1 MIGLI
6 LGTRP
11 EIIKM
16 SPVIRECENQNLDY
30 FILHTGQ
37 HYSYEMDRIFFDML
51 NLPQPEY
58 NLDAGSGTHSSQTGK
73 IMLGIENILTKEQV
87 DVVLVQGDTNTV
99 LSGSLTAA
107 KLNIKVGHVEAG
119 LRSFDRSM
127 PEEINRIVSDHI
139 SDYLFAP
146 TETSYKQL
154 IKEGIDPEK
163 IFVTGNSIVDA
174 VYQNIE
180 IAKNKVDVL
189 NGLNLSL
196 KNYILVTFHRA
207 ENVDIKERLEG
218 IIKGLKLIKD
228 YFSLPIIFPIHPRT
242 EKMIEKF
249 GLSLKGIDVIPPQG
263 FLEFLQLEANA
274 KFVLTDSGGVQE
286 ETCILGV
293 PCITLRNNTERPET
307 LEIGSNV
314 LSGAD
319 PFVMLSCAM
328 SADREKNWGNPYG
341 NGTAAKLIVNTC
353 KEFLES
359 SLSSRVDFPTGKTYN
374 NFVTEFG
381 S

>member
-1 MIGLI
+1 
-6 LGTRP
+6 
-11 EIIKM
+11 
-16 SPVIRECENQNLDY
+16 
-30 FILHTGQ
+30 
-37 HYSYEMDRIFFDML
+37 
-51 NLPQPEY
+51 
-58 NLDAGSGTHSSQTGK
+58 
-73 IMLGIENILTKEQV
+73 MLGIENILSNKKT

-127 PEEINRIVSDHI
+127 PEEINRIVSDHV

-146 TETSYKQL
+146 TEASYSQL
-154 IKEGIDPEK
+154 IKEGINPDK
-163 IFVTGNSIVDA
+163 ISITGNTIVDA

-180 IAKNKVDVL
+180 IAKNKVNIL
-189 NGLNLSL
+189 NDLDLSP
-196 KNYILVTFHRA
+196 KSYILVTFHRA
-207 ENVDIKERLEG
+207 ENVDVKTRLEG
-218 IIKGLKLIKD
+218 IITGLNLIKD

-242 EKMIEKF
+242 EKMIEKY

-307 LEIGSNV
+307 LEVGSNV
-314 LSGAD
+314 LAGVD
-319 PFVMLSCAM
+319 PFLMLSCAM
-328 SADREKNWGNPYG
+328 SADSGKNWGNPYG

-353 KEFLES
+353 REFLEF
-359 SLSSRVDFPTGKTYN
+359 SLSSRVDFPTGKIYN
-374 NFVTEFG
+374 NFITQFG